1 MALAIKRT
9 KSGLIIPT
17 TPKLIVPSIYSILG
31 KSREEII
38 IEEEIRRLVRNSI
51 SAKSNKE
58 IAKITFVLIFK
69 RQRGEKEISKIYL
82 RLENTDLEKV
92 LDVEEIE
99 NTGVTILEFFDYIIK
114 HGAKEIKNP
123 KKALELM

>member
-1 MALAIKRT
+1 MALVIKRT

-58 IAKITFVLIFK
+58 IGRITFVLIFK
-69 RQRGEKEISKIYL
+69 RQRGEKEISKI
-82 RLENTDLEKV
+82 
-92 LDVEEIE
+92 
-99 NTGVTILEFFDYIIK
+99 
-114 HGAKEIKNP
+114 
-123 KKALELM
+123 

>member
-1 MALAIKRT
+1 MALVIKRT

-58 IAKITFVLIFK
+58 IGRITFVLIFK

-99 NTGVTILEFFDYIIK
+99 DTGVTILEFFDYIIR
-114 HGAKEIKNP
+114 HGAKEMKNP
-123 KKALELM
+123 KKALEIM

>member
-1 MALAIKRT
+1 MALVIKRT

-51 SAKSNKE
+51 SIKDLFKTRKHRLGKSFRCRRN
-58 IAKITFVLIFK
+58 
-69 RQRGEKEISKIYL
+69 RGYWCHNF
-82 RLENTDLEKV
+82 RV
-92 LDVEEIE
+92 
-99 NTGVTILEFFDYIIK
+99 F
-114 HGAKEIKNP
+114 
-123 KKALELM
+123 